1 VLPPSPPGPLG
12 LVGGAGLLPTLM
24 AREARAAGWR
34 IVAFALTEPTALLPV
49 VDRVVPLRLDD
60 VGLALETLRSEGVRH
75 LVFAG
80 RVWKDGLLRAIPVV
94 GVTRALLDQAPDWT
108 DEGLLQTASAALEAM
123 GVELLD
129 QRRFLGRWL
138 APVGH
143 LAGPPADPAALAD
156 ARRGLEVAR
165 ELARLSIGQTVVV
178 KTGAVVAVEALEGT
192 DETIRRGLALA
203 GPGAAVVKAPASGHD
218 YRFDVPAVGPETV
231 ARCAAGQARILAVEA
246 GRVLLVDREA
256 LVAEAGRGGLTVIGL
271 GGTAGDG

>member
-80 RVWKDGLLRAIPVV
+80 RVWKDGLLRAIPVA
-94 GVTRALLDQAPDWT
+94 GATRALLDQAPDWT